1 MGWPQPGSNP
11 IRYRTELRG
20 VWPQCLDGS
29 CCTGEVPHCAMRR
42 PHVSHHFLQG
52 LLLFVVISLDLFLG
66 EPGLSSQDGGS
77 VAGLPGEA
85 ENHWQNPAWT
95 AERNAETEES
105 DLLSD
110 EIMFMQISK
119 EDTQRWPHD
128 INSLESHCLSE
139 PASLFR
145 RLLHSRTGGEVCARR
160 TTLWTVA
167 LFGFAFLQSGVGSQF
182 GIEGG
187 WGEAHGHGDKIRMGQ
202 HMRHRDPNVGFWAIE
217 SAAGP

>member
-1 MGWPQPGSNP
+1 M
-11 IRYRTELRG
+11 RLARTPSDIGPNSVEYGR
-20 VWPQCLDGS
+20 S
-29 CCTGEVPHCAMRR
+29 EVPHCAMRR

-66 EPGLSSQDGGS
+66 EPGLSSQ
-77 VAGLPGEA
+77 

-119 EDTQRWPHD
+119 ED

-167 LFGFAFLQSGVGSQF
+167 LFGFAFLQSGVKDVILLS
-182 GIEGG
+182 I
-187 WGEAHGHGDKIRMGQ
+187 
-202 HMRHRDPNVGFWAIE
+202 
-217 SAAGP
+217 